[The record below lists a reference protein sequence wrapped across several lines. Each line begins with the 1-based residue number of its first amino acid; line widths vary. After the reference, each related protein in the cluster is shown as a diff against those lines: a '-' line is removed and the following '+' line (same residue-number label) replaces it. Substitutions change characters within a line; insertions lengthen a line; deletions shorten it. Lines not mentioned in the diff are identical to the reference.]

1 MNETQGTYRR
11 RLLTVLVH
19 IQNHLDDELNLATLS
34 RVAGFSP
41 FHFHRIF
48 LGMTGETLGA
58 HIRRLR
64 LTRAAFRMEFSDM
77 PVTEA
82 GLEAGYEAPE
92 AFSRAFKAQYGEPPR
107 RFRELSRRRRLEQV
121 ARLFPFPEDFLNY
134 HQTGAIAMDVTIE
147 RRKPLRV
154 AYARATGPYTQSSTE
169 AWNKLMALGGPKGLF
184 RPGARYFG
192 VGHDDPSTTAPELI
206 RYDACV
212 SVGPEVEPEGE
223 LGVMELPGGDYAV
236 ARHKGPYEEMEKSY
250 MWLYGVWLPQS
261 GREPAPGPGYEEYL
275 NSPENT
281 PPQEL
286 LTEISLPLADN

>member
-1 MNETQGTYRR
+1 MNETQDTYRR

-19 IQNHLDDELNLATLS
+19 IQNHLDDELNLAALS
-34 RVAGFSP
+34 QMAGFSP

-92 AFSRAFKAQYGEPPR
+92 AFSRAFKAQYGEPPS
-107 RFRELSRRRRLEQV
+107 RFREQSRQRRMEQV
-121 ARLFPFPEDFLNY
+121 ARLFPYPEDFLNY
-134 HQTGAIAMDVTIE
+134 NLTGAIAMDVTIE
-147 RRKPLRV
+147 RKQSLRV
-154 AYARATGPYTQSSTE
+154 AYARATGPYAQSATE

-192 VGHDDPSTTAPELI
+192 VGHDCPSSTVAELI

-236 ARHKGPYEEMEKSY
+236 ARHKGPYEGMENAY

-261 GREPAPGPGYEEYL
+261 GREPAPLPGYEEYL

-281 PPQEL
+281 PPAEL
-286 LTEISLPLADN
+286 LTEINVPLADS